1 MEKQKAVLY
10 CRVARLS
17 DEEKEKVNQVARFK
31 ELFGFEPTEIYTDI
45 SKSGRDNNRPE
56 YRRLIDDALSGNIDY
71 IAVKCLAKFN
81 RNMAATIKVLR
92 QLCDKGVGVCMMNEN
107 LDTLKQISM
116 VHDTLIELLG
126 RTAKKHQGWQN
137 NG

>member
-1 MEKQKAVLY
+1 L
-10 CRVARLS
+10 
-17 DEEKEKVNQVARFK
+17 
-31 ELFGFEPTEIYTDI
+31 
-45 SKSGRDNNRPE
+45 
-56 YRRLIDDALSGNIDY
+56 
-71 IAVKCLAKFN
+71 
-81 RNMAATIKVLR
+81 AATIKVLR

>member
-17 DEEKEKVNQVARFK
+17 DEEKEKENQVARFK

-56 YRRLIDDALSGNIDY
+56 YRRFRLSLGDERLCFLFGY
-71 IAVKCLAKFN
+71 VKGGFRLFFLLLVF
-81 RNMAATIKVLR
+81 VLS
-92 QLCDKGVGVCMMNEN
+92 L
-107 LDTLKQISM
+107 
-116 VHDTLIELLG
+116 
-126 RTAKKHQGWQN
+126 
-137 NG
+137 

>member
-17 DEEKEKVNQVARFK
+17 DEEKEKENQVARFK

-107 LDTLKQISM
+107 LDTDRKS
-116 VHDTLIELLG
+116 VV
-126 RTAKKHQGWQN
+126 
-137 NG
+137 